1 MKHIFI
7 LLLAVIFSILCFWGC
22 SDNSFL
28 NNSSKNENNSDRSS
42 PKETFSVKVFDE
54 TFDEPVK
61 LIYQRNYEYS
71 AVYESNDKEMITALI
86 AALNNIEVVY
96 ESELFVDDYD
106 DIITFVSESGE
117 KSTVIFECKRLVKD
131 NKRYEV
137 NGYDRVS
144 AILSSLADEESEY

>member
-7 LLLAVIFSILCFWGC
+7 LLLAVIFSILCFGGC
-22 SDNSFL
+22 FDNSFS
-28 NNSSKNENNSDRSS
+28 NNSSKNKNDSDKLSS
-42 PKETFSVKVFDE
+42 KETFSVKVFDE

-71 AVYESNDKEMITALI
+71 AVYESNDKETITALI
-86 AALNNIEVVY
+86 AALDNIEVVS

-117 KSTVIFECKRLVKD
+117 KSTVIFEYKRLVKD

-137 NGYDRVS
+137 NGYDSVS
-144 AILSSLADEESEY
+144 AILSSLADEETEY